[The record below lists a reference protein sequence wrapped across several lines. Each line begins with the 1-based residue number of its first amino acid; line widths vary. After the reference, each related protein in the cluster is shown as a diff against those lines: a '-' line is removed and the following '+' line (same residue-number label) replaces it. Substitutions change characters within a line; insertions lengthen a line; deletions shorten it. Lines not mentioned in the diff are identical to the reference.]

1 MMGLVV
7 WQRLGGYGLGVVSA
21 ALVVGVFGSSA
32 LAQSDLL
39 PADVIEQSKN
49 LSLGEMVERGQ
60 EELSEMGAVV
70 DQTQGLAESIREDE
84 KDLDKLGCFNKK
96 LSTMKGFVK
105 VGEQSQKK
113 LEMARKD
120 NNKENARH
128 QFSLIVLAGS
138 KVDELGLQAQTCAGD
153 AVRYSGD
160 TEVVAEI
167 DESIAKL
174 DPTSLV
180 YQNGDLFLIPK
191 ATPYQ

>member
-7 WQRLGGYGLGVVSA
+7 WQRLSKGGLGLLGA
-21 ALVVGVFGSSA
+21 ALCLGVFGSSA

-39 PADVIEQSKN
+39 PTDVIEQSKN

-60 EELSEMGAVV
+60 GELSKMGAVV

-84 KDLDKLGCFNKK
+84 KDLDKLGCVNKK

-113 LEMARKD
+113 LEKARKD

-138 KVDELGLQAQTCAGD
+138 KVDELGLQAQSCAGD

-167 DESIAKL
+167 DENIAKL

>member
-1 MMGLVV
+1 MMWLVV
-7 WQRLGGYGLGVVSA
+7 RQRLGLWGVVLGSA
-21 ALVVGVFGSSA
+21 ALVLGVFASSA

-39 PADVIEQSKN
+39 PTDVIEQSKN
-49 LSLGEMVERGQ
+49 LSLPDMVERGQ
-60 EELSEMGAVV
+60 EEISKMGAVV
-70 DQTQGLAESIREDE
+70 DQTQNLAESIREEE
-84 KDLDKLGCFNKK
+84 KDLDKLGCVNKK

-113 LEMARKD
+113 LEKARKD

-167 DESIAKL
+167 DENIAKL

>member
-7 WQRLGGYGLGVVSA
+7 WQRLGRHGLGVVGA

-39 PADVIEQSKN
+39 PTDVIEQSKN

-60 EELSEMGAVV
+60 EELSKMGAVV
-70 DQTQGLAESIREDE
+70 DQTQGLVESIREDE
-84 KDLDKLGCFNKK
+84 KDLDKLGCVNKK

-113 LEMARKD
+113 LEKARKD

-138 KVDELGLQAQTCAGD
+138 KVGELGLQAQSCAGD

-167 DESIAKL
+167 DENIAKL

>member
-1 MMGLVV
+1 
-7 WQRLGGYGLGVVSA
+7 
-21 ALVVGVFGSSA
+21 
-32 LAQSDLL
+32 
-39 PADVIEQSKN
+39 
-49 LSLGEMVERGQ
+49 
-60 EELSEMGAVV
+60 MGAVV
-70 DQTQGLAESIREDE
+70 DQTQGLAESIREEE
-84 KDLDKLGCFNKK
+84 KDLDKLGCVNKK

-113 LEMARKD
+113 LEKARKD

-167 DESIAKL
+167 DENIAKL

>member
-7 WQRLGGYGLGVVSA
+7 WHRLGGYGLGLVGA

-39 PADVIEQSKN
+39 PTDVIEQSKN

-60 EELSEMGAVV
+60 EELSKMGAVV
-70 DQTQGLAESIREDE
+70 DQTQGLAESIREEE
-84 KDLDKLGCFNKK
+84 KDLDKLGCVNKK

-113 LEMARKD
+113 LEKARKD

-167 DESIAKL
+167 DENIAKL

>member
-7 WQRLGGYGLGVVSA
+7 WHRLGGYGLGLVGA

-39 PADVIEQSKN
+39 PTDVIEQSKN

-60 EELSEMGAVV
+60 EELSKMGAVV
-70 DQTQGLAESIREDE
+70 DQTQGLAESIREEE
-84 KDLDKLGCFNKK
+84 KDLDKLGCVNKK

-113 LEMARKD
+113 LEKARKD
-120 NNKENARH
+120 NNKETARQ
-128 QFSLIVLAGS
+128 QFSWIVLAGS

-167 DESIAKL
+167 DENIAKL

>member
-1 MMGLVV
+1 MGLVV
-7 WQRLGGYGLGVVSA
+7 WHRLGGYGLGLVGA

-39 PADVIEQSKN
+39 PTDVIEQSKN

-60 EELSEMGAVV
+60 EELSKMGAVV
-70 DQTQGLAESIREDE
+70 DQTQGLAESIREEE
-84 KDLDKLGCFNKK
+84 KDLDKLGCVNKK

-113 LEMARKD
+113 LEKARKD

-167 DESIAKL
+167 DENIAKL